1 MRLALIALLLSG
13 CALGTWNPKR
23 PDHTAVGECS
33 DVLPYKKGPDNTGEL
48 SAKLTAEICERWAI
62 PLQWLTVEQVKD
74 GETRGIC
81 GHVDVTEAFHLSTH
95 TDPGKNFP
103 KDRYVELVQQSFAEQ
118 FPLT

>member
-48 SAKLTAEICERWAI
+48 YCEAKPYDPEY
-62 PLQWLTVEQVKD
+62 
-74 GETRGIC
+74 
-81 GHVDVTEAFHLSTH
+81 VDIDEMI
-95 TDPGKNFP
+95 
-103 KDRYVELVQQSFAEQ
+103 R
-118 FPLT
+118 